1 MVSRSTRASRGVL
14 PALPVLLA
22 LALALGACVADSSKD
37 AGSAAGNPHAPLPPA
52 ATPGSADGPAN
63 AGAPGAEYAE
73 GDEERGSGFAPEIDP
88 ARQPLSTFAVDVDTA
103 SYGYTRRQLTDG
115 RRPDPTSVRPE
126 EFVNTFRQDYRE
138 PGGDGFAVSVDGA
151 RAPGGSDEGEDAGP
165 LSVMR
170 IGLQTRAEDP
180 RRRPDAVL
188 TFVVDVSGS
197 MGQPGKLDLVQD
209 ALHTL
214 VDQLRP
220 SDRVAIV
227 SYSDDARVVREMA
240 GAGDRGALHAAID
253 RLRIEGSTNLEAG
266 LVLGYEVARAG
277 LRAGSTNRVILLSD
291 GLPNVGN
298 TSAEPILRQVREAA
312 AKKIALLGVGV
323 GSDYGDS
330 FMEELADKGD
340 GFVVYVSDNAQARR
354 VFVEQL
360 PATIAVR
367 ALDAKTQVEFNP
379 SVVSRYRLIGYDNRA
394 LSASA
399 FRNDAVDGGEVG
411 PGHSVTALYAVRLR
425 AGHGARATVATVR
438 VRWLDPNRR
447 EPSETSA
454 TVTADALGGQFE
466 QAAPRLRMCYAAA
479 YFAES
484 LRGSPYGR
492 DVRLAD
498 LAAVADSA
506 AAATE
511 DADVRELAGL
521 IRRAQQLGR

>member
-1 MVSRSTRASRGVL
+1 MPSRSTRARRAGL
-14 PALPVLLA
+14 PALLILLTLA
-22 LALALGACVADSSKD
+22 LAVGACGADSAQDS
-37 AGSAAGNPHAPLPPA
+37 GSSAQNQRAPAQPA
-52 ATPGSADGPAN
+52 ATPAPPNAGDGAAGVPGEGYADGD
-63 AGAPGAEYAE
+63 E
-73 GDEERGSGFAPEIDP
+73 GSGGFAPEIDP
-88 ARQPLSTFAVDVDTA
+88 ATQPLSTFAVDVDTA
-103 SYGYTRRQLTDG
+103 SYGYARRQLTDG
-115 RRPDPTSVRPE
+115 RRPDPATIRPE
-126 EFVNTFRQDYRE
+126 EFVNAFRQDYRQ

-151 RAPGGSDEGEDAGP
+151 QAPAGSDEGESAGP
-165 LSVMR
+165 LRIMR

-180 RRRPDAVL
+180 RQRPDAVL

-214 VDQLRP
+214 VNQLRP
-220 SDRVAIV
+220 ADRVAIV
-227 SYSDDARVVREMA
+227 SYSDDARVVRELSD
-240 GAGDRGALHAAID
+240 AGDRGALHSAID

-277 LRAGSTNRVILLSD
+277 YRAGRTNRVILLSD

-379 SVVSRYRLIGYDNRA
+379 AVVSRYRLIGYDNRA

-411 PGHSVTALYAVRLR
+411 PGHAVTALYAVRLR

-438 VRWLDPNRR
+438 ARWLDPTRR

-454 TVTADALGGQFE
+454 TVTADVLSGGFE
-466 QAAPRLRMCYAAA
+466 QAGPRLRMCYSAAF
-479 YFAES
+479 FAES
-484 LRGSPYGR
+484 LRGSQYGR
-492 DVRLAD
+492 AVRLAD

-511 DADVRELAGL
+511 DPDVRELAGL
-521 IRRAQQLGR
+521 IRRAQQFGR